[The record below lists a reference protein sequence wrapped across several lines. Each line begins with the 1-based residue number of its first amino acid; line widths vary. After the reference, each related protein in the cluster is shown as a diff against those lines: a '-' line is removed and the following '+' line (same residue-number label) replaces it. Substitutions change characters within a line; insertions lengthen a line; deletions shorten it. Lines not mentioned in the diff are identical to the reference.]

1 MPEEGISKM
10 FFGLN
15 DIMDKARKAYAKLF
29 KKCLTWKN
37 KKRVTKRKSK
47 KS

>member
-1 MPEEGISKM
+1 MPEEVISRM
-10 FFGLN
+10 FFGIN
-15 DIMDKARKAYAKLF
+15 EIMDKAKKAYQKLF